1 MPQARSVRGVS
12 CTQGSSPFSAYKLSN
27 PRRPSGIAVIRPAM
41 CFALLIALLSACV
54 SAQASMP
61 GRSLS
66 SDDSLLIYA
75 INLIHNRPLHEPVMG
90 HGMYLGNGAVITAA
104 HVISRW
110 PGFISNPRV
119 IIAGQELPAK
129 IIKKGSPEATDLAL
143 LSVEESELPMS
154 LRLRLNPLCRE
165 PARAG
170 ENVIVVAANETARTQ
185 IMFPQLLSPEL
196 RKNFNTFIRDV
207 GVGASGSGVFHADKK
222 CLLGIITTRTS
233 LPGYRIEAG
242 RIVRDLGGLDIKHF
256 VSAATIAQFLPP
268 EFRF

>member
-1 MPQARSVRGVS
+1 MHFRLINYPTPVA
-12 CTQGSSPFSAYKLSN
+12 
-27 PRRPSGIAVIRPAM
+27 PSGITVIRPAV
-41 CFALLIALLSACV
+41 CFALLIGLLNECA
-54 SAQASMP
+54 SAQASML
-61 GRSLS
+61 GRSPS
-66 SDDSLLIYA
+66 SDNSLLVYA

-90 HGMYLGNGAVITAA
+90 HGMYLGNGAAITAA

-119 IIAGQELPAK
+119 IIAGQELSAK

-143 LSVEESELPMS
+143 LSVEESELPMR

-170 ENVIVVAANETARTQ
+170 ENVIVVAVNETARTQ
-185 IMFPQLLSPEL
+185 IMFPQSLPPEY

-256 VSAATIAQFLPP
+256 VPAATIVQFLPP